1 MFGDILID
9 KLRISLK
16 LTNGFNPRSAKIKL
30 DNIMSKH
37 FRKNNYTVNYDK
49 RYFRV
54 TFTPT
59 LYLDEV
65 VEKEGKIVP
74 IFNLQ
79 MPEQS
84 KFLSLLKQIYNVL
97 GDNAIITWVDI
108 TKNITTLS
116 KVEEYIQTLLKC
128 KPKYPYNKA
137 EYTSRR
143 NNVTLTLSPRK
154 RKNVVNCKNSNR
166 QITFYSKISEIK
178 TKTTGKARFIEN
190 VRLSEKEIELLSKEG
205 YQDRYDAEKGRLF
218 FDTLNLLR
226 CEQRYRYSNNIKRI
240 VYVLT
245 NSRNENKLNLQL
257 FINLLEN
264 NELYSKLDE
273 FYTNELRQ
281 YIFYHDIEGEEDIK
295 LNKYEEIVKDYVKEY
310 DIDITN
316 FQYLFEEL
324 ELKDKFIY
332 SMRKVFYHT
341 ISDYYREL
349 YKKYQI

>member
-16 LTNGFNPRSAKIKL
+16 LTEGFDCNVAKIKL

-37 FRKNNYTVNYDK
+37 FRSNNYTVNYDK

-65 VEKEGKIVP
+65 VEEEGKYVP
-74 IFNLQ
+74 IFNMQ
-79 MPEQS
+79 MPEQL
-84 KFLSLLKQIYNVL
+84 KFLSLLKQIYDFL
-97 GDNAIITWVDI
+97 GDNATITWVDI
-108 TKNITTLS
+108 TKNIIIHS
-116 KVEEYIQTLLKC
+116 KAEEYIQTLLKC

-143 NNVTLTLSPRK
+143 NNITVSLSPRK

-178 TKTTGKARFIEN
+178 TKTKSKARFIEN
-190 VRLSEKEIELLSKEG
+190 VRLSEEEIELLSKEG
-205 YQDRYDAEKGRLF
+205 YHDKYDVEKGRLYF
-218 FDTLNLLR
+218 SELNILR

-281 YIFYHDIEGEEDIK
+281 YIFYHDIEGKEDIK
-295 LNKYEEIVKDYVKEY
+295 LNKHEEIVKDCIKEH

-324 ELKDKFIY
+324 GLKDKFVY
-332 SMRKVFYHT
+332 SMKKILYYT